1 MAKLQSSRTGDNGQQ
16 VLMLLEGRSCP
27 YCTAGELKRGT
38 YKDNRAVICDH
49 CETPHAQ
56 LW

>member
-1 MAKLQSSRTGDNGQQ
+1 MAESQSSRTDDSGQQ
-16 VLMLLEGRSCP
+16 VLRLLEGRSCP
-27 YCTAGELKRGT
+27 YCATGTLKRGT
-38 YKDNRAVICDH
+38 YKDNRAVICDR